1 MAQQSSPETK
11 HFDNG
16 WLIVQQLQ
24 AHVHGALAAN
34 QRAVHGGN
42 LGSDALL
49 HCAPSVDQLG
59 ENEVSTREKQKGFR
73 V

>member
-1 MAQQSSPETK
+1 MNK
-11 HFDNG
+11 F
-16 WLIVQQLQ
+16 Q
-24 AHVHGALAAN
+24 AHVHGALAGN
-34 QRAVHGGN
+34 ERAVHGGH